1 MSSFDSS
8 DLFFSRYIEKKYN
21 STNFEQL
28 MLLRDRNRIQ
38 FDKVVQVF
46 NCLVYFYPNFKLPE
60 HYLID
65 KPEVAFVFRFNMVAF
80 HVVFNVVSDDE
91 PEDTKTDKV
100 LYSVQRFYSNQP
112 LTQFESV
119 EMAIED
125 LVDALVEDY

>member
-21 STNFEQL
+21 GTNFEQL

-60 HYLID
+60 HDLID
-65 KPEVAFVFRFNMVAF
+65 KPEVAFVFRFNMFAF
-80 HVVFNVVSDDE
+80 HVFFNVVSDDE

-125 LVDALVEDY
+125 LVDALVED